1 MSTCKQCNGRGV
13 IKYPYKADELRKNPA
28 VQTWVVSCACLKKQ
42 EELEELERIW
52 RTLSEVDPVTS
63 TKLAPHCKGA
73 VPQDIV
79 ILSTAQDLKAHLGR
93 LLRDLPDLRRQTRIV
108 SDLDLVSAWLAHVDV
123 IFDSEVSNHRDD
135 PEDQYTRLVDIAGP
149 SRLLI
154 IQLGVKSARN
164 VATPEVIMEA
174 IRLRAHRGK
183 ATWIVED
190 PECPVQPGSISYSS
204 QLFQILRELPQVDLG
219 STPRFVCPQNAQ
231 PERKA
236 EESRSPPQTED
247 KTFQKTRP
255 LQAEPKKKR
264 LTFPKKESSEGKITR
279 SGLAAHQV

>member
-1 MSTCKQCNGRGV
+1 MATCKRCNGRGV
-13 IKYPYKADELRKNPA
+13 VKYVFDADELKKNPA
-28 VQTWVVSCACLKKQ
+28 VQTWVVSCQCLKQQ

-52 RTLSEVDPVTS
+52 RTLSEVEPVPHTP
-63 TKLAPHCKGA
+63 LADHCKG
-73 VPQDIV
+73 VLQDAV
-79 ILSTAQDLKAHLGR
+79 ILSTSHDLKAHLGR
-93 LLRDLPDLRRQTRIV
+93 LLRDLPDLRKQTRIV

-123 IFDSEVSNHRDD
+123 IHDSEVSSYRDD

-154 IQLGVKSARN
+154 IQLGVKSSRN

-204 QLFQILRELPQVDLG
+204 QLFQILRELPQIDLD
-219 STPRFVCPQNAQ
+219 SKPRFVCPQIAQ
-231 PERKA
+231 PERKDPPRF
-236 EESRSPPQTED
+236 EDRSDP
-247 KTFQKTRP
+247 KIARP
-255 LQAEPKKKR
+255 LQPLEKKKR
-264 LTFPKKESSEGKITR
+264 TFSSKRDSKDSTEGKLTR
-279 SGLAAHQV
+279 SAITAHQA